1 MDTNQSAAS
10 FKSSATKSGL
20 TPLQLSE
27 FHNFSYIMIL
37 CQQRELPT
45 TYHPCGSLE
54 VGASRLIVTFT
65 S

>member
-37 CQQRELPT
+37 CQ
-45 TYHPCGSLE
+45 
-54 VGASRLIVTFT
+54 RLKNVDVNMVRYKENIMV
-65 S
+65 